1 MNQHT
6 YNNLQRTIIP
16 WVRKPIRCSPLRRL
30 FLLIPLLLTCFAISQ
45 TALAL
50 NPPPDGGYPG
60 HNTAEGQNA
69 LFSLTTGT
77 DNTAVGWHALQGN
90 IFYSFNTAVGSG
102 ALELN
107 FFGVS
112 NTAVGAGALSVNSGA
127 VGNTATGAFALS
139 SNDSS
144 DNSAFGD
151 IALYSNTEGFSNSAF
166 GEGALYGNTTG
177 SNNIGIGYLAGQNL
191 TTGEYNI
198 DIGNAFDG
206 VADESFTIRI
216 GTQGTQTKTFIA
228 GIAGVGVTGSAV
240 LVSSSGQLGVR
251 VSSARFKDEIKP
263 MDKASEAIL
272 GLKPVTF
279 RYKKEIDPDR
289 IPQFGLVAEQVE
301 KVNPDLVARDKKGK
315 PYTVRYDAVN
325 AMLLNEFLKEHGKVQ
340 ELENTVA
347 NLTARVREQAL
358 QIRKVSAELQMQRPT
373 LQRVANNQ

>member
-1 MNQHT
+1 MK
-6 YNNLQRTIIP
+6 TISHI
-16 WVRKPIRCSPLRRL
+16 SYAAFAL
-30 FLLIPLLLTCFAISQ
+30 FTFSCFAISQ

-112 NTAVGAGALSVNSGA
+112 NTAVGAGALSVNTGG

-166 GEGALYGNTTG
+166 GEGALYGNTSG

-191 TTGEYNI
+191 TTGDYNI

-206 VADESFTIRI
+206 EADESFTIRI

-272 GLKPVTF
+272 ALNPVTF

-347 NLTARVREQAL
+347 NLAATVKEQASQL
-358 QIRKVSAELQMQRPT
+358 QKVSAELQMQRPA